1 VIADLLSL
9 LRAGLVG
16 CDIQSLIDLTR
27 VSHDDLPTELARQ
40 VEREL

>member
-1 VIADLLSL
+1 VIVDLLSL

-16 CDIQSLIDLTR
+16 RDIEPLIDLTR
-27 VSHDDLPTELARQ
+27 VSNHDLPAELARQ